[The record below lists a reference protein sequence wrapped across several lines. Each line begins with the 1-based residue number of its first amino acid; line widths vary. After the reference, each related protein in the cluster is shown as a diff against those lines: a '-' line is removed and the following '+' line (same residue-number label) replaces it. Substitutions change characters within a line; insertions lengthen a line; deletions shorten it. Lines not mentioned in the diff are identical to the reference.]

1 MPRAATPLARSR
13 SPQQAGVMIVERR
26 ACIVGNPANGRAL
39 GGRPGFA
46 RYDNAAARPFP
57 SRATIR
63 FRKQKAAL
71 PG

>member
-1 MPRAATPLARSR
+1 
-13 SPQQAGVMIVERR
+13 MIVERR